1 MSKNTPG
8 ELNHSARAAGPSG
21 SARAGMAGGR
31 RFAIPMLARG
41 ESTAATIG
49 VVGAALMLTVILG
62 TGWWALRSAS
72 EARLASESARVRV
85 ASGLLAGTAE
95 TMLARGDKGDLSA
108 LRRLVAEASLNYDLA
123 VCRVR
128 LPDGGVL
135 AAANPRDVTVADLPE
150 KWPVRGARDGEA
162 EVVPGLV
169 RTPIEVAGRG
179 EAVLEV
185 SGSAASGWVQ
195 AGAWEA
201 AAGVG
206 AIGAASLGAMLAA
219 YRVLRSRLRALGA
232 IHDALAASARGE
244 SATALALAPNLGP
257 EAAAWNA
264 ILDEREA
271 LRQRVVAE
279 KAEPRLVSMGRGDG
293 DLASACDALWHG
305 LLLVDDGLRVKYAN
319 GAAAIFLGQKR
330 DSMPGMDL
338 AALERDPALIAAVKG
353 VVEGRVRGKQV
364 VELRRDRETGVPGG
378 GGDEAGGAEGAV
390 GGGAGGVSGERRGG
404 GRAGWSGGVLRLS
417 VRPVRRED
425 SAAAMILIEDVTQ
438 QRVADEARNSFVAQ
452 ATHELRTPL
461 TTMRLY
467 IEQLQ
472 EGDGLGAVERA
483 QAINVVNQECRRL
496 ERIVADM
503 LSVSEIEAGSLRL
516 HEGDVRLAQLVA
528 DLKQDLEPQAKSK
541 SVALKFDVPPKL
553 PVLKGDRDK
562 IMLAAH
568 NLLGNA
574 IKYTPEGGQV
584 TMRVEESGGQLVME
598 FVDNGIGIREDEHE
612 KIFEKFYRAR
622 DKRIAGITGS
632 GLGLALA
639 REVARLHGGDIAV
652 RSQVDKGS
660 TFTLTLPMPKSAGGK
675 GSASGASGGG
685 GQQAGHGGGAAAAR
699 AA

>member
-1 MSKNTPG
+1 MSKTTPG
-8 ELNHSARAAGPSG
+8 ELNESARGARPSG
-21 SARAGMAGGR
+21 SAHAGGAGGR
-31 RFAIPMLARG
+31 RFALPMLARG
-41 ESTAATIG
+41 EGTAATIG
-49 VVGAALMLTVILG
+49 IVGAALMLTVILG

-72 EARLASESARVRV
+72 EARLASEAARVRV

-95 TMLARGDKGDLSA
+95 TMLARGERSDLSA
-108 LRRLVAEASLNYDLA
+108 LRRMVAEASLNYDLA

-150 KWPVRGARDGEA
+150 KWPVRSARGGEA
-162 EVVPGLV
+162 ETVPGLV

-185 SGSAASGWVQ
+185 AGSAATGWVQ

-244 SATALALAPNLGP
+244 SATALALAPSLGP

-279 KAEPRLVSMGRGDG
+279 KAEPRLVSTGRGDG

-330 DSMPGMDL
+330 DAMPGMDL
-338 AALERDPALIAAVKG
+338 AALERDPALIAAIKG

-364 VELRRDRETGVPGG
+364 VELRRDREAGVSGCGSEESGQPEGG
-378 GGDEAGGAEGAV
+378 GSAGG
-390 GGGAGGVSGERRGG
+390 GERRGG

-528 DLKQDLEPQAKSK
+528 DLKQDLEPQARSK
-541 SVALKFDVPPKL
+541 SVGLKFDVPPKL

-598 FVDNGIGIREDEHE
+598 FVDNGIGIREEEHE

-675 GSASGASGGG
+675 GAGSAASGSG
-685 GQQAGHGGGAAAAR
+685 GQQAGQGGAAAAAR